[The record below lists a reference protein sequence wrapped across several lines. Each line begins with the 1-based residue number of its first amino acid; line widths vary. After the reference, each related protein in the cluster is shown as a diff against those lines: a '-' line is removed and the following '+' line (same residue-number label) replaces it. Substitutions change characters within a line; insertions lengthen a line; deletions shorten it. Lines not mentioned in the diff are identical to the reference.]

1 MKNCFTYY
9 PWNWRHYLKKPWEFF
24 EDTWLNLKAAWQRA
38 TRGWANRDTW
48 RLDDYLLEIL
58 PEMIDHLRI
67 HAHGYPCYSEFDT
80 PEKWDKFLK
89 EEIIIPLQNAREEQT
104 AQINEYEEEFQSYS
118 INFVKQ
124 ENGFI
129 ALEFTE
135 PEELRRKWCE
145 REKEIHEWRQKELE
159 RAFAA
164 MAKHFYSLWD

>member
-9 PWNWRHYLKKPWEFF
+9 SWRFYLRKPWEFF

-48 RLDDYLLEIL
+48 SLDNYLLEIL

-67 HAHGYPCYSEFDT
+67 HTHGYPGYGEFDT

-104 AQINEYEEEFQSYS
+104 TQTNEHNEEYFNLFSSSGRFLNTRSDDE
-118 INFVKQ
+118 V
-124 ENGFI
+124 
-129 ALEFTE
+129 
-135 PEELRRKWCE
+135 
-145 REKEIHEWRQKELE
+145 REKWLAREQEINEWRQKELE

-164 MAKHFYSLWD
+164 MAKHFYNLWD